1 MTLLRWNL
9 SDSVRWFQYVASG
22 DMVVDLL
29 VLVEIEQIEQ
39 MLEVLVSTAME
50 SSSGLR
56 HGGHAR
62 ARARSATGSVGFALR
77 SVERGRS
84 AKF

>member
-1 MTLLRWNL
+1 MLPAETW
-9 SDSVRWFQYVASG
+9 WA
-22 DMVVDLL
+22 VDLL

-39 MLEVLVSTAME
+39 MLKVLVFTAME
-50 SSSGLR
+50 SSPGLR

-62 ARARSATGSVGFALR
+62 ASARSATGSVGFALR